1 MTSDWTHCHDPSLRL
16 TSERDADSYA
26 DVNGATP
33 DTLAAG
39 IEGARMLGRRRRG
52 VFDDRIAKEGRVLER
67 IVATSNRIAAVRTQF
82 VGEVPH
88 HHGQCACGWLGLLTV
103 DRGLAL
109 QQHAEHACAMTGETT
124 IDGAQLRAPSAKL
137 AAQGLSVATDLAAE
151 ADATEQR
158 MQLLE
163 LK

>member
-1 MTSDWTHCHDPSLRL
+1 MTSDLLHCHDPSLRL

-26 DVNGATP
+26 DVHGATP

-39 IEGARMLGRRRRG
+39 IEDARVLGRRRRG
-52 VFDDRIAKEGRVLER
+52 LFDDRIA
-67 IVATSNRIAAVRTQF
+67 ATGNRIAAVRTQL

-109 QQHAEHACAMTGETT
+109 QQHAAHACAMTGEST